1 MMGGKQ
7 VNSRAY
13 LSRFNFGGGENK
25 KVSALS
31 GGERNRLHLAMTL
44 KEEGNVLL
52 LDEPTN
58 DLDVTCFVRWKKD

>member
-1 MMGGKQ
+1 VASKLK
-7 VNSRAY
+7 S
-13 LSRFNFGGGENK
+13 LSRFNFGGGEQNK

-31 GGERNRLHLAMTL
+31 GGERNRFTNDFK

-58 DLDVTCFVRWKKD
+58 DLDVNTFVRWKKD